1 LKEEDL
7 KEKLENLKDSFD
19 AGFIKKA
26 EYESEK
32 EEIENELAKL
42 KNEEDKEKTG
52 ENPEK
57 EEKKISDKILIVSVI
72 IIAVLFIAVF
82 SIKFL
87 IKPKI
92 NTIDDLHLL
101 NVQGKLK
108 PEQGYMYGG
117 FSFIRANDLW
127 YTQIQ
132 VGNILIDIPLHYGP
146 KDMENMPVEGAFNT
160 TLFDTSNHVFMT
172 FNPLGD
178 YLTYVAL
185 ATGEID
191 NALIKAFG
199 KAVIGSCDRNETEIC
214 KTRNIITCDNTKDS
228 VIYIKE
234 ANETKVIF
242 DNNCLIAQGFGPD
255 IVKASDRLLLRLYGI
270 MV

>member
-1 LKEEDL
+1 M
-7 KEKLENLKDSFD
+7 
-19 AGFIKKA
+19 
-26 EYESEK
+26 
-32 EEIENELAKL
+32 
-42 KNEEDKEKTG
+42 
-52 ENPEK
+52 
-57 EEKKISDKILIVSVI
+57 I

-160 TLFDTSNHVFMT
+160 ALFDASNHVFMT

-199 KAVIGSCDRNETEIC
+199 KAVIGSCDRNETEPCAARPIV
-214 KTRNIITCDNTKDS
+214 TCSSTDKL
-228 VIYIKE
+228 VLYVKE
-234 ANETKVIF
+234 ANNSGVYF
-242 DNNCLIAQGFGPD
+242 DDNCIVVEGNGFD
-255 IVKASDRLLLRLYGI
+255 LVKGVDRVLYDFYGI
-270 MV
+270 IK